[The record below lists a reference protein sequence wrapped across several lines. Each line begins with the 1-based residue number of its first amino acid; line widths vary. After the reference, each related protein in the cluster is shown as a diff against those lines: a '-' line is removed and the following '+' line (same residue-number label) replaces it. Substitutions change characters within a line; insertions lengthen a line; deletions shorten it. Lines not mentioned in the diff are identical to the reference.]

1 MTGLYP
7 LQKNDTSK
15 SMPAGKLHFNQ
26 PYRAV
31 TDPALAARLR
41 DLAAS
46 VPGLIKYL
54 LPIEASAV
62 IACTANLDRRMFFD
76 TLFNTGARLNE
87 ALALSPESFTF
98 GATPTVELITLK
110 ARKQKNAWGKGRP
123 TKAQETD
130 VKRETRLV
138 PLLDRAYA
146 ARMKDYL
153 DAYHSR
159 KKTARIWSAQSRQ
172 TPATWMNDAVREA
185 AARGVHLSIPVTCH
199 TLRHSYAMH
208 LLMHGLDE
216 RVLMALMGHKY
227 ARSLQV
233 YTRVF
238 ALDVLAHSTLTFT
251 QDPRDVAAQLG
262 SAAHPT
268 LQGNN

>member
-1 MTGLYP
+1 MSAIYT
-7 LQKNDTSK
+7 QIKNDTSK
-15 SMPAGKLHFNQ
+15 AMLPGQPRFSQ

-41 DLAAS
+41 NLAAT

-54 LPIEASAV
+54 LQHEASFL

-87 ALALSPESFTF
+87 ALALSPESFSF
-98 GATPTVELITLK
+98 GATPTVELVTLK
-110 ARKQKNAWGKGRP
+110 ARKKKAAWGKGRP
-123 TKAQETD
+123 TREQETD
-130 VKRETRLV
+130 VRRETRIV

-146 ARMKDYL
+146 ARMRDYL
-153 DAYHSR
+153 DAYHRR
-159 KKTARIWSAQSRQ
+159 KKTARIWTAQSRQ
-172 TPATWMNDAVREA
+172 TPATWMNEAVREA
-185 AARGVHLSIPVTCH
+185 ERRGMALSIPVTCH

-216 RVLMALMGHKY
+216 RTLMALMGHKY
-227 ARSLQV
+227 PRSLLV

-238 ALDVLAHSTLTFT
+238 ALDVLADSTITFT
-251 QDPRDVAAQLG
+251 QDAQAVAALPGLG
-262 SAAHPT
+262 G
-268 LQGNN
+268 LIR